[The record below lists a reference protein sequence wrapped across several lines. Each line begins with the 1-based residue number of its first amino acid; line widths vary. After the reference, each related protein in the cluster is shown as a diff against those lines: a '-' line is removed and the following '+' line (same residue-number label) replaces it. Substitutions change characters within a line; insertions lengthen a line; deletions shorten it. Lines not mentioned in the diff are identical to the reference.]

1 MRIKLACLFSVSIF
15 SITCTPLTQA
25 EVSGLK
31 EVKPREH
38 LDHSKVIAMLLTD
51 TGLVRREPKP
61 HHSSIVKCETT
72 QGAITIELDSMQ
84 SPQGARRLLDLVRD
98 GFFSDQAIF
107 KAVRGFV
114 AQFGISD
121 NREMNEKWSPTI
133 PDDERSQGSFLPKG
147 TVFLSADR
155 PNARSTQVAVAL
167 ADLSLTEHGRRSI
180 APWETPI
187 GRVDLAD
194 LAVLDRLFTGYA
206 DGVDEKELL
215 RYGNSYVQEFYLRLD
230 FVKHCNVPGDPVSE
244 LTSLRV
250 PEA

>member
-1 MRIKLACLFSVSIF
+1 MRIKLARLFSVSIF
-15 SITCTPLTQA
+15 TITCTPLTQA
-25 EVSGLK
+25 EVSELK

-38 LDHSKVIAMLLTD
+38 LDHSKVISMLLTD
-51 TGLVRREPKP
+51 TGLVRREPQP
-61 HHSSIVKCETT
+61 HHRSIVKCETT

-121 NREMNEKWSPTI
+121 NSDMNEKWSPTI
-133 PDDERSQGSFLPKG
+133 PDDERTQGSFIPKG
-147 TVFLSADR
+147 TVFLAADR

-167 ADLSLTEHGRRSI
+167 ADLSLTEHGRRPI

-194 LAVLDRLFTGYA
+194 LPVLDRLFTGYA

-215 RYGNSYVQEFYLRLD
+215 RNGNSYAREFYPRLD

-244 LTSLRV
+244 LASLRV